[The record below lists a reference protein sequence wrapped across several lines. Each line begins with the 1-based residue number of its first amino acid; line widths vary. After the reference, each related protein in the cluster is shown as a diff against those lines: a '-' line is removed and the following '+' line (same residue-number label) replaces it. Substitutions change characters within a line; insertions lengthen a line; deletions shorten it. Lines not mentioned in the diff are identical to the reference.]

1 MKNIKKLLSLLL
13 CGIML
18 FGMFPASLFAADG
31 DTGDGSGTISETV
44 VPKITWKRTFE
55 YKHRHDTPA
64 DQHKD
69 LGGLY
74 AGDKTDYL
82 TTTPDPNNTTD
93 YLNKVHW
100 DWANFNEHFN
110 GRTDDV
116 DDSAHKVWDYG
127 HTDVQ
132 YADPVKASITNPINS
147 SSKIGGVGIIPYAP
161 SASEQAIFAAT
172 WNNRAAQDFKAS
184 SVDGTGI
191 YYSSSYVSV
200 KKGQM
205 DIGYGKKSGDS
216 TISEFSGKSYTA
228 RRFSGSFVWPE
239 GYTLSDSIEL
249 ISKND
254 SYYQEIYEAI
264 ENDPD
269 LKAVFGGKKVVAI
282 NDDMFVFVYKDGD
295 QPTENNY
302 SDYLAFFAGT
312 AGKGVWSWPNASPQ
326 DTNHGGSG
334 SGWGG
339 EWNVTE
345 PATYDDKYASKAFY
359 KVLPNLDTAGADR
372 SLSMLPDTLIGKE
385 ATDDTPATAGMMAF
399 SDYWYSFM
407 DGNAISTVLNNKY
420 GTTGINAGDTVHIDI
435 YCIDMEKVGGMD
447 ELEIRLT
454 RQKPTTS
461 TVKVRYWL
469 NEVGEITGNTNYLGE
484 TTMTG
489 QTIGSQIT
497 LVNGT
502 DVNQLN
508 HKRAAAIPKA
518 NGDVSDGVQIE
529 LPFTVTEKSEDNII
543 NVVYVPAGN
552 KVVHLWAGSLEVSY
566 NGSEHVVHDVK
577 ITQDGCNDIT
587 VSNSETTTWCELN
600 DRDWYKNK
608 ITDITAQREEIYPGI
623 YVVDFAR
630 TSKVESYW
638 GGQLNNYSIIYHPGT
653 LKITYA
659 PPAKTFV
666 YDFGVQNSYKL
677 TDVEEKAV
685 GIQTVDENVKHVGF
699 NDTDKSILYT
709 PQSVNKGETIQTKL
723 VFTGNYITEATS
735 ITFLPATNV
744 LYEENFMTNG
754 GTTGEWK
761 AEGTNNTATVV
772 NDNENSVYGYADA
785 YKGFAYYSNGGALK
799 ATLDLKGGKRAY
811 TTDAV
816 EFSFSGTGFDII
828 SECGTDTGLLL
839 VALSKGGNPFKVYI
853 VDTYFCGDNSIGGN
867 PIITGPGILD
877 YQVPVVRAM
886 NLERAD
892 YSVRILGY
900 LTNTA
905 GAIVGP
911 ASPTPW
917 DGGETGAEGSTRGAN
932 GIDTNRILREAGLK
946 EFIGCEVETSFMD
959 ENSVLNGGTGIA
971 AKNSQ
976 NRTFGK
982 RDAAAQRANVYLD
995 AFRVYQPL
1003 ELESEANYAENE
1015 KGLKYAPVYDYVKN
1029 SAELTGSEVLQNS
1042 MVYVEYDGDTEIAHI
1057 ANYQERG
1064 PQNEVYLTNGNYI
1077 GFVLED
1083 YTGTEKVMISAK
1095 AVAGEPV
1102 LGYLGT
1108 NAEGAVIS
1116 PGMKMTEM
1124 YYDVTD
1130 CVHKYVS
1137 EQHGE
1142 QYLLVLGNI
1151 ADAAAETRSILSV
1164 SGIKLANGINP
1175 ATSTQIAADIAS
1187 LVTLAYQPV
1196 EEPVFTPERF
1206 ELRYSGRALAGW
1218 FTRISVKT
1226 STDVDHVSVYRL
1238 ADDGSLVPVRENM
1251 RPMNSLFTYFGWMD
1265 YYAFSLTVRAPRRG
1279 MTDTYYIFA
1288 YDANG
1293 VASEPAIASITGR

>member
-44 VPKITWKRTFE
+44 VPEITWKRTFE
-55 YKHRHDTPA
+55 YEHRHDTA
-64 DQHKD
+64 ANQHTD

-74 AGDKTDYL
+74 AGDKTAYL
-82 TTTPDPNNTTD
+82 STESETENSVTT
-93 YLNKVHW
+93 YKNKVHW
-100 DWANFNEHFN
+100 DWAAFSEHFN

-132 YADPVKASITNPINS
+132 YADPVKNSITNPINS

-172 WNNRAAQDFKAS
+172 WNNRAADEFQTS
-184 SVDGTGI
+184 SVDGTNGTSLI
-191 YYSSSYVSV
+191 TV

-205 DIGYGKKSGDS
+205 DIGYRN
-216 TISEFSGKSYTA
+216 SYTA

-254 SYYQEIYEAI
+254 SYYQEIYNAI
-264 ENDPD
+264 ENDPN
-269 LKAVFGGKKVVAI
+269 LKAAFGGKKVVAI
-282 NDDMFVFVYKDGD
+282 NDDMFVFVYKDGE
-295 QPTENNY
+295 QLTENNY

-312 AGKGVWSWPNASPQ
+312 AGKGVWSWPDASPQ

-359 KVLPNLDTAGADR
+359 KVLPNLDTAGKDR
-372 SLSMLPDTLIGKE
+372 SNSMLPEKLIGKE
-385 ATDDTPATAGMMAF
+385 ATDTTAATAGMMAL

-435 YCIDMEKVGGMD
+435 YCIDMDKVGGMD

-508 HKRAAAIPKA
+508 HKKAAAIA
-518 NGDVSDGVQIE
+518 ENDNNDVAGGVQIE

-543 NVVYVPAGN
+543 NVVYVPAAN

-587 VSNSETTTWCELN
+587 VPDSETTTSHQLA
-600 DRDWYKNK
+600 DRTGNK
-608 ITDITAQREEIYPGI
+608 VTSITAQRKEIYPGI

-677 TDVEEKAV
+677 TDVEKKAV
-685 GIQTVDENVKHVGF
+685 GIKTVDETVKHVGF

-744 LYEENFMTNG
+744 LYEENFMTNRG
-754 GTTGEWK
+754 GTTGEWI
-761 AEGTNNTATVV
+761 AEGTNNTTTVV

-785 YKGFAYYSNGGALK
+785 YKGFATYSNGGALK
-799 ATLDLKGGKRAY
+799 ATLDLNGGKRAY

-828 SECGTDTGLLL
+828 SECGTNTGLLL

-867 PIITGPGILD
+867 PIITGEGILD

-886 NLERAD
+886 NLEHAD

-917 DGGETGAEGSTRGAN
+917 DGGETGAEDSTRGAN

-982 RDAAAQRANVYLD
+982 RGEETAQTADVYLD
-995 AFRVYQPL
+995 AFRIYKPL
-1003 ELESEANYAENE
+1003 ADETKYVKNE
-1015 KGLKYAPVYDYVKN
+1015 QDLAYAPVYDYVKN
-1029 SAELTGSEVLQNS
+1029 SAELTGPEILPNS
-1042 MVYVEYDGDTEIAHI
+1042 MVYVEYDGDTGI
-1057 ANYQERG
+1057 ANIAKYQDRG

-1077 GFVLED
+1077 GFVLEG
-1083 YTGTEKVMISAK
+1083 YTGNEKVMISAK

>member
-31 DTGDGSGTISETV
+31 DTGDGSGTISETF

-55 YKHRHDTPA
+55 YEHRHDTA
-64 DQHKD
+64 ANQHTD

-82 TTTPDPNNTTD
+82 TTTSDPNNTTD
-93 YLNKVHW
+93 YLNKVQW
-100 DWANFNEHFN
+100 KWADFSTHFN

-116 DDSAHKVWDYG
+116 DDSEHKVWDYG

-132 YADPVKASITNPINS
+132 YADPVKDSITNPINS

-282 NDDMFVFVYKDGD
+282 NDDMFVFVYKDGEQLTKD
-295 QPTENNY
+295 NY

-312 AGKGVWSWPNASPQ
+312 AGKGVWSWPDASPQ

-359 KVLPNLDTAGADR
+359 KVLPNLDTAGKDR
-372 SLSMLPDTLIGKE
+372 SGSMLPETLIGKE

-435 YCIDMEKVGGMD
+435 YCIDMDKVGGMD

-508 HKRAAAIPKA
+508 HKKAAAIA
-518 NGDVSDGVQIE
+518 ENDNNDVAGGVQIE

-587 VSNSETTTWCELN
+587 VPDSETTTSHQLA
-600 DRDWYKNK
+600 DRTGNK
-608 ITDITAQREEIYPGI
+608 VTNITAKRKEIYPGI

-659 PPAKTFV
+659 PPEKTFV

-677 TDVEEKAV
+677 TDVEKKAV
-685 GIQTVDENVKHVGF
+685 GIKTVDETVKHVGF

-754 GTTGEWK
+754 GTHGEWK

-785 YKGFAYYSNGGALK
+785 YKGFADYSNGGALK
-799 ATLDLKGGKRAY
+799 ATLDLNGGKRAY

-828 SECGTDTGLLL
+828 SECGTNTGLLL

-867 PIITGPGILD
+867 PIITGEGILD

-886 NLERAD
+886 NLEHAD

-971 AKNSQ
+971 AKNSP

-982 RDAAAQRANVYLD
+982 RGEETAQTADVYLD

-1003 ELESEANYAENE
+1003 ADETKYVKNE
-1015 KGLKYAPVYDYVKN
+1015 QDLAYAPVYDYVKN
-1029 SAELTGSEVLQNS
+1029 SAELTGPEILENS
-1042 MVYVEYDGDTEIAHI
+1042 MVYVEYDGDTGI
-1057 ANYQERG
+1057 ANIAKYQDRG

-1077 GFVLED
+1077 GFALEG
-1083 YTGTEKVMISAK
+1083 YTEGDTVMISAK
-1095 AVAGEPV
+1095 AVAGEPI
-1102 LGYLGT
+1102 LGYLNSTGMVSQ
-1108 NAEGAVIS
+1108 EIYS
-1116 PGMKMTEM
+1116 GMKMTEM

-1130 CVHKYVS
+1130 CVRQYGAKYM
-1137 EQHGE
+1137 
-1142 QYLLVLGNI
+1142 LVLGNI
-1151 ADAAAETRSILSV
+1151 AEAGTRTGTGTRSILSV
-1164 SGIKLANGINP
+1164 SGIKLAKDITP

>member
-18 FGMFPASLFAADG
+18 FGMFPASLFAAGG

-44 VPKITWKRTFE
+44 VPEITWKRTFE
-55 YKHRHDTPA
+55 YEHRHDTA
-64 DQHKD
+64 ANQHTD

-74 AGDKTDYL
+74 AGDKTAYL
-82 TTTPDPNNTTD
+82 STESETENSVTT
-93 YLNKVHW
+93 YKNKVHW
-100 DWANFNEHFN
+100 DWAAFSEHFN

-172 WNNRAAQDFKAS
+172 WNNRAADEFQTS
-184 SVDGTGI
+184 SVDGTNGTSLI
-191 YYSSSYVSV
+191 TV

-205 DIGYGKKSGDS
+205 DIGYRN
-216 TISEFSGKSYTA
+216 SYTA

-254 SYYQEIYEAI
+254 SYYQKIYDAI
-264 ENDPD
+264 EANAD
-269 LKAVFGGKKVVAI
+269 LKAAFGGKKVVAI
-282 NDDMFVFVYKDGD
+282 NDDMFVFVYKDGEQLTKD
-295 QPTENNY
+295 NY

-312 AGKGVWSWPNASPQ
+312 AGKGVWSWPDASPQ

-359 KVLPNLDTAGADR
+359 KVLPNLDTAGKDR
-372 SLSMLPDTLIGKE
+372 SGSMLPETLIGKE

-407 DGNAISTVLNNKY
+407 DGNAISTVLKNKY

-543 NVVYVPAGN
+543 NVVYVPAAN

-566 NGSEHVVHDVK
+566 SGSAHVVHDVK

-587 VSNSETTTWCELN
+587 VSDSGTITWCELN
-600 DRDWYKNK
+600 DRDWDKNK
-608 ITDITAQREEIYPGI
+608 ITNITAQRKEIYPGI

-630 TSKVESYW
+630 TSTVVDINGTVLE
-638 GGQLNNYSIIYHPGT
+638 NYSIIYHPGT

-659 PPAKTFV
+659 PPEKTFV

-677 TDVEEKAV
+677 TAVEEKAV
-685 GIQTVDENVKHVGF
+685 GIKTVDETVKHVGF

-754 GTTGEWK
+754 GTHGEWTP
-761 AEGTNNTATVV
+761 EGTNSTATVV
-772 NDNENSVYGYADA
+772 KDNENSVYGYADA

-828 SECGTDTGLLL
+828 SECGTNTGLIIAA
-839 VALSKGGNPFKVYI
+839 VSKDGNPFKVYI

-867 PIITGPGILD
+867 PIITGSGILD

-886 NLERAD
+886 NLDHAN

-900 LTNTA
+900 LTDTA

-911 ASPTPW
+911 ANPTPW

-982 RDAAAQRANVYLD
+982 RDTAAEQTANVYLD
-995 AFRVYQPL
+995 AFRVYKPL
-1003 ELESEANYAENE
+1003 ADETKYVKNE
-1015 KGLKYAPVYDYVKN
+1015 QGLAYAPVYDYVKN
-1029 SAELTGSEVLQNS
+1029 SANSIGSEILPNS

-1057 ANYQERG
+1057 AKYQDRG

-1077 GFVLED
+1077 GFALEG
-1083 YTGTEKVMISAK
+1083 YTEGKTVMISAK
-1095 AVAGEPV
+1095 AVAGDPV
-1102 LGYLGT
+1102 LGYLDTDT

>member
-18 FGMFPASLFAADG
+18 FGMLPASLFAAGG
-31 DTGDGSGTISETV
+31 DTGDGSGTISETF
-44 VPKITWKRTFE
+44 VPEITWKRTFE
-55 YKHRHDTPA
+55 YEHRHDTPA
-64 DQHKD
+64 NQHTN

-74 AGDKTDYL
+74 EGDKTAYL
-82 TTTPDPNNTTD
+82 STESETENSVTT
-93 YLNKVHW
+93 YKNKVHW
-100 DWANFNEHFN
+100 DWAAFSEHFN

-132 YADPVKASITNPINS
+132 YADPVKDSITNPINS

-172 WNNRAAQDFKAS
+172 WNNRAAQNFTAS

-191 YYSSSYVSV
+191 YSSSNYVSV

-205 DIGYGKKSGDS
+205 DIGYGRRDNDG
-216 TISEFSGKSYTA
+216 TNQTFSGKSYTA
-228 RRFSGSFVWPE
+228 RKFSGSFVWPE

-254 SYYQEIYEAI
+254 SYYQKIYDEIEA
-264 ENDPD
+264 DPD
-269 LKAVFGGKKVVAI
+269 LKAAFGGKKVVAI
-282 NDDMFVFVYKDGD
+282 NDDMFVFVYKDGE
-295 QPTENNY
+295 QLTENNY
-302 SDYLAFFAGT
+302 RDYLAFFAGT

-345 PATYDDKYASKAFY
+345 PATYGDKYASKAFY

-372 SLSMLPDTLIGKE
+372 SLSMLPETLIGKE
-385 ATDDTPATAGMMAF
+385 ATSTTAATAGMMAL

-435 YCIDMEKVGGMD
+435 YCIDMDKVGGMD

-454 RQKPTTS
+454 RQNPTTS
-461 TVKVRYWL
+461 SVTVRYWL
-469 NEVGEITGNTNYLGE
+469 NAVGETTDGNYLGS

-489 QTIGSQIT
+489 QEIGSLIT
-497 LVNGT
+497 LANGT

-508 HKRAAAIPKA
+508 HKKAAAIAK
-518 NGDVSDGVQIE
+518 NGNKDVADGAQIE

-543 NVVYVPAGN
+543 NVVYVPAAN
-552 KVVHLWAGSLEVSY
+552 KVVHLWAGSLEVPY

-587 VSNSETTTWCELN
+587 VPDSETTKSHQLADGTG
-600 DRDWYKNK
+600 NK
-608 ITDITAQREEIYPGI
+608 VTNITAQRKEIYPGI

-630 TSKVESYW
+630 TSTVANNN
-638 GGQLNNYSIIYHPGT
+638 GTVLGNYSIIYHPGT

-677 TDVEEKAV
+677 TDVEKKAV
-685 GIQTVDENVKHVGF
+685 GIKTVDETVKHVGF

-744 LYEENFMTNG
+744 LYEENFMTNR
-754 GTTGEWK
+754 GTNGEWT

-785 YKGFAYYSNGGALK
+785 YKGFDAFSNGGALK

-867 PIITGPGILD
+867 PPIPSIITGEGILD

-900 LTNTA
+900 LTDTA

-982 RDAAAQRANVYLD
+982 RDTAAQTANIYLD
-995 AFRVYQPL
+995 AFRVYKPL
-1003 ELESEANYAENE
+1003 ADETKYVKNE
-1015 KGLKYAPVYDYVKN
+1015 QGLAYAPVYDYVKN
-1029 SAELTGSEVLQNS
+1029 SADLTAEITENS
-1042 MVYVEYDGDTEIAHI
+1042 MVYVEYDGDTGIASI
-1057 ANYQERG
+1057 ANYHDHG

-1077 GFVLED
+1077 GFALEG
-1083 YTGTEKVMISAK
+1083 YTEGDTVMISAK
-1095 AVAGEPV
+1095 AVAGDPV
-1102 LGYLGT
+1102 LGYLDT
-1108 NAEGAVIS
+1108 NAIGDTGIS
-1116 PGMKMTEM
+1116 YDMKMTEM
-1124 YYDVTD
+1124 YYDVTAY
-1130 CVHKYVS
+1130 VRQYGAKYM
-1137 EQHGE
+1137 
-1142 QYLLVLGNI
+1142 LVLGNI
-1151 ADAAAETRSILSV
+1151 AEAGTGTGTRSILSV
-1164 SGIKLANGINP
+1164 SGIKLAKDITP

-1218 FTRISVKT
+1218 FTSISVKT

>member
-18 FGMFPASLFAADG
+18 FGMLPASLFAAGG
-31 DTGDGSGTISETV
+31 DTGDGSGTISETF
-44 VPKITWKRTFE
+44 VPEITWKRTFE
-55 YKHRHDTPA
+55 YEHRHDTA
-64 DQHKD
+64 ANQHTD

-74 AGDKTDYL
+74 AGDKTAYL
-82 TTTPDPNNTTD
+82 STESETENSVTT
-93 YLNKVHW
+93 YKNKVHW
-100 DWANFNEHFN
+100 DWAAFSEHFN

-132 YADPVKASITNPINS
+132 YADPVKDSITNPINS

-172 WNNRAAQDFKAS
+172 WNNRAAQNFTAS

-191 YYSSSYVSV
+191 YYLSNYVSV

-205 DIGYGKKSGDS
+205 DIGYGRRDNDG
-216 TISEFSGKSYTA
+216 TNQTFSGKSYTA
-228 RRFSGSFVWPE
+228 RKFSGSFVWPE

-254 SYYQEIYEAI
+254 SYYQKIYDEIEA
-264 ENDPD
+264 DPD
-269 LKAVFGGKKVVAI
+269 LKAAFGGKKVVAI
-282 NDDMFVFVYKDGD
+282 NDDMFVFVYKDGE
-295 QPTENNY
+295 QLTENNY
-302 SDYLAFFAGT
+302 RDYLAFFAGT

-345 PATYDDKYASKAFY
+345 PATYGDKYASKAFY

-372 SLSMLPDTLIGKE
+372 SNSMLPEKLIGKE
-385 ATDDTPATAGMMAF
+385 ATSTTTATAGMMAL

-407 DGNAISTVLNNKY
+407 DGNAISTVLNKKY

-435 YCIDMEKVGGMD
+435 YCIDMDKVGGMD

-461 TVKVRYWL
+461 SVTVRYWL
-469 NEVGEITGNTNYLGE
+469 NAVGETTDGNYLGS

-489 QTIGSQIT
+489 QEIGSLIT
-497 LVNGT
+497 LANGT

-508 HKRAAAIPKA
+508 HKKAAAIAK
-518 NGDVSDGVQIE
+518 NGNKDVADGAQIE

-552 KVVHLWAGSLEVSY
+552 KVVHLWAGSLEVPY
-566 NGSEHVVHDVK
+566 DGSEHVVHDVK

-587 VSNSETTTWCELN
+587 VSDSETNTWCELN

-608 ITDITAQREEIYPGI
+608 ITNITAQRREIYPGI

-659 PPAKTFV
+659 PPDKTFV

-685 GIQTVDENVKHVGF
+685 GIKTVDETVKHVGF

-754 GTTGEWK
+754 GTHGEWI

-772 NDNENSVYGYADA
+772 RDNENSVYGYADA

-799 ATLDLKGGKRAY
+799 ATLNLQGGKRAY

-828 SECGTDTGLLL
+828 SECGTNTGLLL

-971 AKNSQ
+971 AKNSP

-982 RDAAAQRANVYLD
+982 RGEETAQTADVYLD

-1003 ELESEANYAENE
+1003 ADETKYVENE
-1015 KGLKYAPVYDYVKN
+1015 QGLAYAPVYDYVKN
-1029 SAELTGSEVLQNS
+1029 SAELTGSEILPNS
-1042 MVYVEYDGDTEIAHI
+1042 MVYVEYDGDTGIANI
-1057 ANYQERG
+1057 ANYQKRG

-1077 GFVLED
+1077 GFALEG
-1083 YTGTEKVMISAK
+1083 YTEGKTVMISAK
-1095 AVAGEPV
+1095 AVAGDPV
-1102 LGYLGT
+1102 LGYLDT
-1108 NAEGAVIS
+1108 NAIGDTGIS
-1116 PGMKMTEM
+1116 YDMKMTEM
-1124 YYDVTD
+1124 YYDVTAY
-1130 CVHKYVS
+1130 VRQYGAKYM
-1137 EQHGE
+1137 
-1142 QYLLVLGNI
+1142 LVLGNI
-1151 ADAAAETRSILSV
+1151 AEAGTGTGTRSILSV
-1164 SGIKLANGINP
+1164 SGIKLAKDITP

-1206 ELRYSGRALAGW
+1206 ELHYSGRALAGW

>member
-31 DTGDGSGTISETV
+31 DTGDGSGIISETF
-44 VPKITWKRTFE
+44 VPEITWKRTFE
-55 YKHRHDTPA
+55 YEHRHDTA
-64 DQHKD
+64 ANQHTN

-74 AGDKTDYL
+74 AGDKTAYL
-82 TTTPDPNNTTD
+82 TTTADPNNTAD

-100 DWANFNEHFN
+100 DWADFSEHFN

-132 YADPVKASITNPINS
+132 YADPVKNSITNPIAS
-147 SSKIGGVGIIPYAP
+147 SSQIGGVGIIPYAP
-161 SASEQAIFAAT
+161 SAGDQAIFAAT
-172 WNNRAAQDFKAS
+172 WNNRAADEFQTY
-184 SVDGTGI
+184 SVDGTNGTSLI
-191 YYSSSYVSV
+191 TV

-205 DIGYGKKSGDS
+205 DIGYR
-216 TISEFSGKSYTA
+216 KSYTA

-249 ISKND
+249 VSKND
-254 SYYQEIYEAI
+254 SYYQEIYDAI
-264 ENDPD
+264 NNDEN
-269 LKAVFGGKKVVAI
+269 LKVAFGGKKVVAI
-282 NDDMFVFVYKDGD
+282 NDDMFVFVYKDGE
-295 QPTENNY
+295 QLTENNY
-302 SDYLAFFAGT
+302 PDYLAFFAGT

-345 PATYDDKYASKAFY
+345 PATYGDKYASKAFY
-359 KVLPNLDTAGADR
+359 KVLPNLDTAGKNR
-372 SLSMLPDTLIGKE
+372 SDSMLSEKLIGKE
-385 ATDDTPATAGMMAF
+385 ATDTTAATAGMMAL

-420 GTTGINAGDTVHIDI
+420 GTTGIKAGDTVHIDI

-508 HKRAAAIPKA
+508 HKKAAAIAENDNK
-518 NGDVSDGVQIE
+518 DVADGVQIE

-543 NVVYVPAGN
+543 NVVYVPAEN
-552 KVVHLWAGSLEVSY
+552 KVVHLWAGSLEVPY
-566 NGSEHVVHDVK
+566 DGSEHVVHNVK

-587 VSNSETTTWCELN
+587 VSDSETTTSYQLA
-600 DRDWYKNK
+600 DGTGNK
-608 ITDITAQREEIYPGI
+608 VTSITAQRKEIYPGI

-630 TSKVESYW
+630 TSTVANNNGTVLE
-638 GGQLNNYSIIYHPGT
+638 NYSIIYHPGT

-659 PPAKTFV
+659 PLEKTFV

-677 TDVEEKAV
+677 TDVEKKAV
-685 GIQTVDENVKHVGF
+685 GIKTVDETVKHVGF

-754 GTTGEWK
+754 GTHGEWI

-785 YKGFAYYSNGGALK
+785 YKCFADYSNGGALK

-839 VALSKGGNPFKVYI
+839 VALSKGDKPFKVYI

-886 NLERAD
+886 NLVRAD

-911 ASPTPW
+911 ANPTPW
-917 DGGETGAEGSTRGAN
+917 DGGETGAAGSTRGAN
-932 GIDTNRILREAGLK
+932 GIDTNQILREAGLK

-971 AKNSQ
+971 AKNSP

-982 RDAAAQRANVYLD
+982 RDAAAQTANVYLD
-995 AFRVYQPL
+995 AFRVYKPL
-1003 ELESEANYAENE
+1003 ADETKYVKNE
-1015 KGLKYAPVYDYVKN
+1015 QGLAYAPVYDYVKN
-1029 SAELTGSEVLQNS
+1029 SAELTGPEILENS
-1042 MVYVEYDGDTEIAHI
+1042 MVYVEYDGDTGI
-1057 ANYQERG
+1057 ANIAKYQDRG

-1077 GFVLED
+1077 GFALEG
-1083 YTGTEKVMISAK
+1083 YTEGDTVMISAK
-1095 AVAGEPV
+1095 AVAGEPI
-1102 LGYLGT
+1102 LGYLNSTGMVSQ
-1108 NAEGAVIS
+1108 EIYS
-1116 PGMKMTEM
+1116 GMKMTEM
-1124 YYDVTD
+1124 YYDVTAYVRPYD
-1130 CVHKYVS
+1130 STKYV
-1137 EQHGE
+1137 
-1142 QYLLVLGNI
+1142 LVLGNI

-1164 SGIKLANGINP
+1164 SGIKLANHITP